1 MTLRPTLSAEERA
14 QLSEEPDV
22 ERLNDVSFDIR
33 PGYLGRRYSSEGI
46 FSPPVLSRHAPFCC
60 TVTRRGP
67 RECHVDKAPLTPDVA
82 ENPVYTMEMV
92 RSDSSPSE
100 ADLANPVSGTY
111 YAVRTDGP
119 LARWNRDAFQLLYLL
134 FQMTMT
140 EVPRLGVPSI
150 TIAK

>member
-1 MTLRPTLSAEERA
+1 M
-14 QLSEEPDV
+14 
-22 ERLNDVSFDIR
+22 
-33 PGYLGRRYSSEGI
+33 
-46 FSPPVLSRHAPFCC
+46 
-60 TVTRRGP
+60 
-67 RECHVDKAPLTPDVA
+67 A

-100 ADLANPVSGTY
+100 ADLAIQSQGTY